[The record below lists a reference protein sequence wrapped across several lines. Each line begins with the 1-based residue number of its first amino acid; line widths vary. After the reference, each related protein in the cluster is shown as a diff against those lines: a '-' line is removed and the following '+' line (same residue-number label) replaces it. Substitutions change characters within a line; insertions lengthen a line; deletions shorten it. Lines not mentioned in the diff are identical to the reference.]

1 MASSTLRYARFGSI
15 ATATRSSVSFP
26 FPSVTADRS
35 EGLSRVANDL
45 KKYGLR
51 YDDLLDPSGNMDVA
65 AAMSRLPQE
74 VLDARNQRLKRALDI
89 SLKHTYLPKDL
100 QAKQTPLEP
109 YLRPMLRQ
117 VQAEMK
123 ERKMLGTKKPYDRQ
137 LP

>member
-1 MASSTLRYARFGSI
+1 MPARRADGRTDVQ
-15 ATATRSSVSFP
+15 AVSALFRP
-26 FPSVTADRS
+26 
-35 EGLSRVANDL
+35 LYNRVRESYRAQVSKDL

-51 YDDLLDPSGNMDVA
+51 YDDLLDPTGNMDIA
-65 AAMSRLPQE
+65 MAMSRLPQE
-74 VLDARNQRLKRALDI
+74 VLDARNQRLKRALDL
-89 SLKHTYLPKDL
+89 SLKHVYLPKDL

-123 ERKMLGTKKPYDRQ
+123 ERKMLGTSKPYDRQ

>member
-1 MASSTLRYARFGSI
+1 MQAIFRPFYN
-15 ATATRSSVSFP
+15 SFR
-26 FPSVTADRS
+26 AAYR
-35 EGLSRVANDL
+35 ERVANDL

-65 AAMSRLPQE
+65 AAMSRLPQG

-89 SLKHTYLPKDL
+89 SLKHVYLPKDI

>member
-1 MASSTLRYARFGSI
+1 MQAIFRPFYN
-15 ATATRSSVSFP
+15 SFR
-26 FPSVTADRS
+26 AAYR
-35 EGLSRVANDL
+35 ERVANDM

-100 QAKQTPLEP
+100 QAKQKPLEP